1 MKLFT
6 RFRVFYISLFLV
18 IVGTSSFMNYG
29 CSTIDTLSNITRL
42 QFKLGDINNFSLAGV
57 NLSNKSSIT
66 DFSVTDALKLT
77 QGFTSNN
84 LPAKFTLNVLAKN
97 PNTPGGSQNTTS
109 AVTRMDWKL
118 LVDNKQTIS
127 GIMDNRIT
135 VPGTGQTATIPIN
148 MTLNLMDFFN
158 NLGYEGVVKLA
169 LALGGVNGSATR
181 VTLKAIPSMEVFG
194 VFFSGDEVTIVD
206 KQYN

>member
-1 MKLFT
+1 MKILT
-6 RFRVFYISLFLV
+6 RFRIFYISLFLV

-77 QGFTSNN
+77 TGFASNN

-127 GIMDNRIT
+127 GIMDSRIT

-148 MTLNLMDFFN
+148 MSLNLMDFFN
-158 NLGYEGVVKLA
+158 SLGYEGVVKLA

>member
-1 MKLFT
+1 MKIFT

-29 CSTIDTLSNITRL
+29 CSTIDTLANITRL

-57 NLSNKSSIT
+57 NLSNKNSIT

-77 QGFTSNN
+77 QGFASNN

-148 MTLNLMDFFN
+148 MALNLMDFFN